1 MPWKKDPVELT
12 PPDETPSHSQ
22 HTARSSAPAA
32 PPSSLE
38 EMREYFPLNTPLHE
52 ALRLKLLDV
61 MNSSWRRS
69 NEKEPD
75 PQILLQFTAKIEDN
89 GFDKYRC
96 LFFSDGIECNKNIP
110 R

>member
-1 MPWKKDPVELT
+1 MEFM

-32 PPSSLE
+32 TAPPSSLE
-38 EMREYFPLNTPLHE
+38 EMLEYFPLNTPLHE
-52 ALRLKLLDV
+52 TLRLRLFDV

-75 PQILLQFTAKIEDN
+75 PQILLQFTERVEEN
-89 GFDKYRC
+89 GFDKFRC